1 MENKVVAV
9 LLNQVRK
16 IRIKFPQVICVNKG
30 LEEICRLAFTGV
42 LDFEK
47 RDDSNS
53 PISNFRQKSKLP
65 IQRAT
70 YY

>member
-1 MENKVVAV
+1 MGNQVVAV
-9 LLNQVRK
+9 LLVRFGK

-53 PISNFRQKSKLP
+53 PVSNFRQIIKLP
-65 IQRAT
+65 I
-70 YY
+70 

>member
-9 LLNQVRK
+9 LLIKLGK

-53 PISNFRQKSKLP
+53 PVSNFRQKLNLP
-65 IQRAT
+65 IESRD
-70 YY
+70 Y

>member
-1 MENKVVAV
+1 MDSKVVAV
-9 LLNQVRK
+9 LLIRLGMT
-16 IRIKFPQVICVNKG
+16 RIKFPQVICVNKG

-53 PISNFRQKSKLP
+53 PVSNFRQKSKLP
-65 IQRAT
+65 IQRAI
-70 YY
+70 Y

>member
-1 MENKVVAV
+1 MGNQVVAV
-9 LLNQVRK
+9 LLVKLGNQNK
-16 IRIKFPQVICVNKG
+16 ISSSYCVNKC

-53 PISNFRQKSKLP
+53 PVSNFRQNINLP
-65 IQRAT
+65 IQTAF